1 MVTTELVL
9 SNIVSFLLGLIVH
22 HIVQTTRR
30 NRTTSFRTT
39 RVADLLSHVLAAL
52 DDDEEGTGGTGGAED
67 EPLLPAEGRLDKMW
81 FTARGDR
88 VHCVE
93 KCGST
98 VGASWR
104 TLCQNCCKNV
114 YVLHPVKSSK
124 SDKKTT

>member
-22 HIVQTTRR
+22 HIVQNYTEKQ
-30 NRTTSFRTT
+30 
-39 RVADLLSHVLAAL
+39 RVADLLCDKLEQQL
-52 DDDEEGTGGTGGAED
+52 DDEGTGGTGVED